1 MNIVEHMALW
11 NGGAYFGYM
20 PKLVELI
27 LQVELYSNFLKNSQ
41 IVSHSGCTNLQSH
54 QQ

>member
-20 PKLVELI
+20 PKLVELV
-27 LQVELYSNFLKNSQ
+27 LQVELFP
-41 IVSHSGCTNLQSH
+41 IF
-54 QQ
+54 